1 LGEGKQEAGDRWVEV
16 RFAAFRPGWPT
27 WDARTESTRAGTT
40 GKDEALLHEQVR
52 LFIAAGPNPKRAG
65 ATRVVGVA

>member
-1 LGEGKQEAGDRWVEV
+1 MGCPDGKHKG
-16 RFAAFRPGWPT
+16 
-27 WDARTESTRAGTT
+27 SSTT
-40 GKDEALLHEQVR
+40 GEDEALLHEQVR

>member
-1 LGEGKQEAGDRWVEV
+1 M
-16 RFAAFRPGWPT
+16 PGRK
-27 WDARTESTRAGTT
+27 AQGRNKRTGTT
-40 GKDEALLHEQVR
+40 GKGEALLHEQVR